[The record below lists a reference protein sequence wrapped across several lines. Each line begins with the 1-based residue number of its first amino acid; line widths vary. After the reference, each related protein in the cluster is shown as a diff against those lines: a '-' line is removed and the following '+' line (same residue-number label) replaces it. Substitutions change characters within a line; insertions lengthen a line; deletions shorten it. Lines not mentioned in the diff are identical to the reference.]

1 RARSLPSPPPPRLGQ
16 PGGFFHRLSSP
27 LPIADTV
34 FSAARV
40 FASASTPLPA
50 IARRCIASH
59 CIALHRGN
67 HPGLVS
73 DSWLSHRAL
82 SAHFHS
88 SRLGWTGIIMGL
100 PLFVASVES
109 EPTSKAASK
118 AATASPSR
126 SGIRRLSRADS
137 RERRNAIRTAS
148 VRIFGHRPLPRPSHS
163 HDGLLPWVESPDEMD
178 RSASSSRPQ
187 PPSSG
192 DTQEARE
199 TRWQRVVTNY
209 RDTRQF
215 EDQMA
220 SLFGSNWRERGSER
234 LASQR
239 DAGPRDT
246 TDRSG
251 LMEARSSRTRRA
263 QVVVAPVSSR
273 LAGDADRTRAAP
285 RGSPPPN
292 DRSTTGTNMPPP
304 GSYSAV
310 AIMARASA
318 PRYQSPLLR
327 DSNVGRRPPLTHHA
341 FAVDGLGDRDRSLS
355 PEVWDTLLTTLTPDP
370 QPPSAGSSFSSLTQH
385 PEWTSPNRSTPDA
398 LEAAADAQCDSCD
411 HSDTSMEEEDE
422 NADLRDTHPHRPQ
435 LRETHRRISP
445 FNLSGP
451 TSAER
456 GALFSWAIPT
466 TAPRARGDSNDEAVV
481 RSVPLASLF
490 GGLEPLASQGS
501 AGDEA
506 SEEDGGSA
514 GRRQANNSGS
524 SSAQTVTLSSEEDW
538 SGMRRIVSSLARR
551 EDIPDEW
558 WAEVGLSRT
567 LRRDFAQRP

>member
-1 RARSLPSPPPPRLGQ
+1 
-16 PGGFFHRLSSP
+16 
-27 LPIADTV
+27 
-34 FSAARV
+34 
-40 FASASTPLPA
+40 
-50 IARRCIASH
+50 
-59 CIALHRGN
+59 
-67 HPGLVS
+67 
-73 DSWLSHRAL
+73 
-82 SAHFHS
+82 
-88 SRLGWTGIIMGL
+88 MGL

-109 EPTSKAASK
+109 DLTSKAASK
-118 AATASPSR
+118 ATNASPSR

-163 HDGLLPWVESPDEMD
+163 HDGLLPWVEAPDETD
-178 RSASSSRPQ
+178 RNAPSSRPQ
-187 PPSSG
+187 PTSSAE
-192 DTQEARE
+192 TREARE
-199 TRWQRVVTNY
+199 TRWQRVVADQ

-234 LASQR
+234 LSSQR

-263 QVVVAPVSSR
+263 QVVSNNAGCISKVVGLTLLQVAPVSSR
-273 LAGDADRTRAAP
+273 LAGDADRARAP

-292 DRSTTGTNMPPP
+292 DRSSTGTDMPPP

-310 AIMARASA
+310 AIMTRASG
-318 PRYQSPLLR
+318 PRYQSSLLR
-327 DSNVGRRPPLTHHA
+327 DSNGVRRPPLGRHA

-385 PEWTSPNRSTPDA
+385 PEWTPPNRSTPDA
-398 LEAAADAQCDSCD
+398 LDEAVADAQCDSCD

-422 NADLRDTHPHRPQ
+422 NADLRATRPHRPQ
-435 LRETHRRISP
+435 LREPHRRISP

-456 GALFSWAIPT
+456 GALFSWAIPAGS
-466 TAPRARGDSNDEAVV
+466 APRARGDSNDDAMV
-481 RSVPLASLF
+481 RSVPLARLLN
-490 GGLEPLASQGS
+490 GGAEPWASQGS
-501 AGDEA
+501 PGDEA
-506 SEEDGGSA
+506 SEEEGGSS
-514 GRRQANNSGS
+514 GRRQANNNNSNNSGD